1 MNRVI
6 STVVKRLRHR
16 TATRSSTGKGRNV
29 STRIAVARDRRS
41 MRMVWKTLRFRHVGL
56 AFFWACSMLTFR
68 SSILLQGPA
77 NTPELET
84 LVVLVSFIANMTT
97 LFAIAA
103 FMERDPHTF
112 DRLPGWLF
120 CAFIMAGLVVI
131 DVAGRLGSDATMMAL
146 LVGGSVLT
154 GVGYGYYWGSWAEC
168 LGRMHRHEPR
178 FTSRRRFW

>member
-1 MNRVI
+1 
-6 STVVKRLRHR
+6 
-16 TATRSSTGKGRNV
+16 
-29 STRIAVARDRRS
+29 
-41 MRMVWKTLRFRHVGL
+41 
-56 AFFWACSMLTFR
+56 MLTFR

-120 CAFIMAGLVVI
+120 CALIMPA
-131 DVAGRLGSDATMMAL
+131 SWSSTSPDAWET
-146 LVGGSVLT
+146 T
-154 GVGYGYYWGSWAEC
+154 
-168 LGRMHRHEPR
+168 
-178 FTSRRRFW
+178 RR

>member
-1 MNRVI
+1 
-6 STVVKRLRHR
+6 
-16 TATRSSTGKGRNV
+16 
-29 STRIAVARDRRS
+29 
-41 MRMVWKTLRFRHVGL
+41 
-56 AFFWACSMLTFR
+56 MLTFR

-120 CAFIMAGLVVI
+120 CALIMAGLVVI
-131 DVAGRLGSDATMMAL
+131 DVAGRLGT
-146 LVGGSVLT
+146 T
-154 GVGYGYYWGSWAEC
+154 
-168 LGRMHRHEPR
+168 
-178 FTSRRRFW
+178 RR